1 MQMLKDIGMFDSLY
15 EKNLDYFRRLQV
27 YITAGEEKLEEL
39 REKTIPSLRAEA
51 QQSGDPMHAQL
62 VRDFEDSVNQF
73 EKKVHDLKTSKTIA
87 IQTAPQIKLIQ
98 NNDKM
103 LADKIQTAIQETI
116 PLWKSQMVM
125 ALGMYRQQET
135 LKLQRSVT
143 DTTNSLLMKNSEI
156 LKQNTIDVAK
166 ESERGLVDIEALK
179 KANQNLVSTM
189 NEAVRIQKEGHEKRM
204 AAEQE
209 LLKIEEEI
217 RQTLLQA

>member
-1 MQMLKDIGMFDSLY
+1 
-15 EKNLDYFRRLQV
+15 
-27 YITAGEEKLEEL
+27 
-39 REKTIPSLRAEA
+39 
-51 QQSGDPMHAQL
+51 
-62 VRDFEDSVNQF
+62 
-73 EKKVHDLKTSKTIA
+73 
-87 IQTAPQIKLIQ
+87 
-98 NNDKM
+98 M

-166 ESERGLVDIEALK
+166 ESERSLVDIEALK